1 MRSLIVKRD
10 HQELIPR
17 VLEKIFPDAAVRR
30 TIEAMLDEYTGLE
43 AFRVQLGI
51 LKGSRGDIEEIRRL
65 SRLARSDFRDLLV
78 EVEYPLSFNKDRLR
92 ESDPERYDRLIEKEQ
107 REYDQW
113 LTEILA
119 T

>member
-51 LKGSRGDIEEIRRL
+51 LKG
-65 SRLARSDFRDLLV
+65 
-78 EVEYPLSFNKDRLR
+78 
-92 ESDPERYDRLIEKEQ
+92 
-107 REYDQW
+107 
-113 LTEILA
+113 
-119 T
+119 